1 MMTRRA
7 GTMSRILAIS
17 SVLLAPIGPIRVE
30 RVGAQERT
38 VEATGAERPPG
49 IAGSRAELLALT
61 PLWKGERSADGRPR
75 VSDDLLRRMKNVS
88 IEEAW
93 DVLRRRGYESQFVAG
108 WQMVHADRPFV
119 GRALTA
125 AYLPGRPDLVERGM
139 PVGKPEG
146 RIGPA
151 NSWPNDMRPKAD
163 VCIA

>member
-7 GTMSRILAIS
+7 GTLARILAVS
-17 SVLLAPIGPIRVE
+17 SVLLVPIGPIRV
-30 RVGAQERT
+30 VTASAQERT
-38 VEATGAERPPG
+38 VESPGSERPHG

-93 DVLRRRGYESQFVAG
+93 DVLRQRGYESQFVAG

-125 AYLPGRPDLVERGM
+125 AYLPGRPDLVERVM
-139 PVGKPEG
+139 QVGKQEG
-146 RIGPA
+146 RIG
-151 NSWPNDMRPKAD
+151 
-163 VCIA
+163 